1 MQQIIHGKKKSE
13 GKEKPA
19 EREEGD
25 AVTIDADHS
34 EEKVLKEKEN
44 VEQKTKQ
51 KVHVLVNKSVAAD
64 FFFLFL
70 SKYRQ

>member
-1 MQQIIHGKKKSE
+1 MQQMIHGKKKSE

-51 KVHVLVNKSVAAD
+51 KVLVNKSVAAD
-64 FFFLFL
+64 YFFLVL
-70 SKYRQ
+70 K